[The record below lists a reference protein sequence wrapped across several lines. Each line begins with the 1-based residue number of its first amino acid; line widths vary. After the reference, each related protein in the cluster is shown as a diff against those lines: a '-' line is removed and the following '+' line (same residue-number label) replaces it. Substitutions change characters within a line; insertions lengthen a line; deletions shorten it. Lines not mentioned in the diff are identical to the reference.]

1 MALIE
6 AFVRNPVKVAVGVLL
21 VLLFG
26 LIALVRMP
34 MQLAPEV
41 QRPVIS
47 IATHWPGA
55 SPQEIEREII
65 QEQEDPLQG
74 VEGVTKMSAEC
85 SDSRGV
91 ITLEFEVGTN
101 LSEALLNVDS
111 RLRQVPE
118 YPEEADEPVI
128 TTSSLSGRF
137 MAHFILRPRAASLE
151 EIAALLNRPENADLR
166 QLLGP
171 VGRAQNAALAAQ
183 RLLLLV
189 QQHPEIEPRVQELL
203 PPELDAFRFRE
214 FAEDNIEAR
223 FERVPGVAGSNVFG
237 GREREMQVV
246 VDPQRLAAR
255 ALTIMDLRRALR
267 QENRDVSAGDV
278 REGKRRYVIRTLGR
292 FSTEQQVA
300 EVIVAHGDDG
310 TPIYVRDVADVRL
323 GYKKPLGIVRYYGTE
338 CLTIGCNRRVGAN
351 VLDTMAR
358 IRQIAAELNR
368 GVLKERGLELVQMF
382 DESDYVYSAIALV
395 NWNIVIGGILTVAV
409 LLMFLRSGRTTI
421 VIALA

>member
-26 LIALVRMP
+26 LIAMVRMP

-47 IATHWPGA
+47 IETNWPGA

-85 SDSRGV
+85 SDSRGL

-128 TTSSLSGRF
+128 TCSSFSGQF

-189 QQHPEIEPRVQELL
+189 
-203 PPELDAFRFRE
+203 
-214 FAEDNIEAR
+214 
-223 FERVPGVAGSNVFG
+223 
-237 GREREMQVV
+237 
-246 VDPQRLAAR
+246 
-255 ALTIMDLRRALR
+255 
-267 QENRDVSAGDV
+267 
-278 REGKRRYVIRTLGR
+278 
-292 FSTEQQVA
+292 
-300 EVIVAHGDDG
+300 
-310 TPIYVRDVADVRL
+310 
-323 GYKKPLGIVRYYGTE
+323 
-338 CLTIGCNRRVGAN
+338 
-351 VLDTMAR
+351 
-358 IRQIAAELNR
+358 
-368 GVLKERGLELVQMF
+368 
-382 DESDYVYSAIALV
+382 
-395 NWNIVIGGILTVAV
+395 
-409 LLMFLRSGRTTI
+409 
-421 VIALA
+421 